1 MIVDKPEWLSTPG
14 EIAVCALFSNNT
26 SDPSACSRVS
36 CLRIAGTPIFGV
48 SVHPD
53 GTRLACGGADHKAR
67 IYSLLPLL
75 DPQLETAAEAQ
86 CPKLLCSLGDHF
98 NPINSV
104 RFSSTGRLATG
115 SDDKLICIY
124 ELRGGPGKTLLGSSD
139 GPVVENWRQIHA
151 LRGHSNSI
159 TDLSWSPE
167 GDFIA
172 SSSLDNSVAIWNAQT
187 GRRTK
192 ILNGHESFVKGVAW
206 DPVGKYLATLSD
218 DKSVIIWRVEDWTQ
232 LEVVR
237 DPFQRW
243 IASTFALRLS
253 WSPEGQFLTVVNCF
267 QSPCH
272 TAAVLQRG
280 NWSSSLTSFVGH
292 KAPVVAACC
301 NPHLFYP
308 PQQKLKLALQAN
320 GAKSTNEGNVVA
332 PCTRASADQG
342 VYGMRPHSLR
352 RGKSHGT
359 ANFVASLNVHW
370 HRGSSCR
377 GSDHKGQQ
385 ALTIVLGRDPEL
397 ETMHLSISHD
407 YLSWKVTC

>member
-1 MIVDKPEWLSTPG
+1 MK
-14 EIAVCALFSNNT
+14 T
-26 SDPSACSRVS
+26 SSPSACLSGIHLKPL
-36 CLRIAGTPIFGV
+36 CITGTPIFGV

-67 IYSLLPLL
+67 IFSLLPLL
-75 DPQLETAAEAQ
+75 DPQLELAAEAQ

-98 NPINSV
+98 NPINAV

-124 ELRGGPGKTLLGSSD
+124 ELRGGQAKTSLGSSD
-139 GPVVENWRQIHA
+139 GPAIENWRQTHA

-167 GDFIA
+167 GDLIG
-172 SSSLDNSVAIWNAQT
+172 SSSLDNSVAIWNAHT
-187 GRRTK
+187 GRRVK
-192 ILNGHESFVKGVAW
+192 VLQGHESFVKGIAW

-218 DKSVIIWRVEDWTQ
+218 DKSVIIWRIEDWTQ
-232 LEVVR
+232 LEVVK

-243 IASTFALRLS
+243 IASTFSLRFS

-280 NWSSSLTSFVGH
+280 NWSSVLTSFVGH
-292 KAPVVAACC
+292 KAPIVAASC

-308 PQQKLKLALQAN
+308 PQQQPK
-320 GAKSTNEGNVVA
+320 
-332 PCTRASADQG
+332 
-342 VYGMRPHSLR
+342 
-352 RGKSHGT
+352 
-359 ANFVASLNVHW
+359 VASLASRPEGN
-370 HRGSSCR
+370 
-377 GSDHKGQQ
+377 HKGTFPPGILDGHDMQTQ
-385 ALTIVLGRDPEL
+385 PCSIPVNVASVGWCSRLVSMLG
-397 ETMHLSISHD
+397 S
-407 YLSWKVTC
+407 